1 MLHFLQ
7 IYFKGKNYSI
17 AEETFAGWPSCE
29 ILTFRLS
36 HTPEILVFRGNK
48 LSMIRGFRYNEN
60 KLEHSKF
67 VVLLKMW
74 CFPPKN
80 HGLTTKSGQWS

>member
-7 IYFKGKNYSI
+7 MYFKGKNYSI
-17 AEETFAGWPSCE
+17 AEETFAGRPSRE

-74 CFPPKN
+74 CFSPKN